1 MNPPSIN
8 SVDHGFGFQ
17 WIHAVG
23 VMNLGPVQ
31 GRVEHTGHDHLGLGT
46 QDVRVVLIEDVD
58 GARRDRVD
66 PAVGDGQVVEFKQQ
80 FIYNYSHAAT
90 IH

>member
-1 MNPPSIN
+1 MDMNPPSIN

-31 GRVEHTGHDHLGLGT
+31 GRVEHTGHDHDET
-46 QDVRVVLIEDVD
+46 
-58 GARRDRVD
+58 
-66 PAVGDGQVVEFKQQ
+66 PAPPRSAIKKF
-80 FIYNYSHAAT
+80 
-90 IH
+90 